1 MCVQTKPELWEHS
14 TAQRPVRPPP
24 LGSEDV
30 PGPSCGAVF
39 QLKSRRQAEEREC
52 SDDVPTRKM
61 GGVGASA
68 EVGGS
73 TLGGTSPLL
82 CSQQVRAEREHAD
95 GLGLG
100 TMSPMRA
107 GIPKIA
113 VKT

>member
-1 MCVQTKPELWEHS
+1 
-14 TAQRPVRPPP
+14 
-24 LGSEDV
+24 
-30 PGPSCGAVF
+30 
-39 QLKSRRQAEEREC
+39 
-52 SDDVPTRKM
+52 M